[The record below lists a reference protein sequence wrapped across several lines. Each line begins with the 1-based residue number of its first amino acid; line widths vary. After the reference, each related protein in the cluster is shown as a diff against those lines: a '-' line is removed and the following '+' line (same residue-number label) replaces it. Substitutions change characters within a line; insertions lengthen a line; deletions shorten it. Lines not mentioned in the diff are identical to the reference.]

1 MLDDHKK
8 SERVTIW
15 LTEREFVDLSRLA
28 AKDDRKQSEMARVIL
43 RRSMYGTIGSDTQD
57 GKQANSGDSPHEI

>member
-8 SERVTIW
+8 SERVTVW
-15 LTEREFVDLSRLA
+15 LTEREFVDLSRIS

-43 RRSMYGTIGSDTQD
+43 RRTMYGTIGAAEPDVNV
-57 GKQANSGDSPHEI
+57 AISGDSQ